1 MPCMAGGLAEFSSM
15 KLAGT
20 WTAKLRSGVQTLNTG
35 DLKRETVKN
44 KGELDKYFERELD
57 TLREQGLFRDLRV
70 LPQAGGKISANG
82 KNILNFSSNDYLNLS
97 NHPEVKAAAVE
108 ATKRLGCGAT
118 ASRLMSGHLELHEAL
133 EADLARMVG
142 SEAVLVFG
150 SGFLVNI
157 GVLTAIAG
165 RDDDIYADRLNHAS
179 LIDGMLLSG
188 AKWHRYR
195 HKDMD
200 HLENLLKKKASRG
213 RRIIVTDS
221 IFSMDGDI
229 APLKDLAGLANHY
242 GATLIVDEAHAIGV
256 MGEKGGG
263 VCRIPG
269 NEIDADAVVIGTL
282 SKSLGGYGG
291 FVACSHSM
299 RSFLINRARS
309 FIFSTGLPPGCLGG
323 GRKAVL
329 LVESTP
335 QLGRQLLDRVHWFR
349 ENLTAEGF
357 SLPKFES
364 QILPIHIGNNQEAL
378 DLAGSLWQKNI
389 MVTAIRPPTVPAGTT
404 RLRVSVTLAHSN
416 GDLQFAAKEFA
427 EAARQWGVL

>member
-1 MPCMAGGLAEFSSM
+1 
-15 KLAGT
+15 
-20 WTAKLRSGVQTLNTG
+20 
-35 DLKRETVKN
+35 VKN
-44 KGELDKYFERELD
+44 KGELETYFNRELAL
-57 TLREQGLFRDLRV
+57 LREQGLFRELKA
-70 LPQAGGKISANG
+70 LPEAGGKISVNG
-82 KNILNFSSNDYLNLS
+82 KKVLNFSSNDYLNLA
-97 NHPEVKAAAVE
+97 NHPQVKAAAIE
-108 ATKRLGCGAT
+108 ATEQMGCSAT

-157 GVLTAIAG
+157 GVLTAMAG
-165 RDDDIYADRLNHAS
+165 RDDEIFADRLNHAS

-200 HLENLLKKKASRG
+200 HLETLLKRSASRG
-213 RRIIVTDS
+213 RRVIVTDS

-229 APLKDLAGLANHY
+229 APLEDLAELAGRY
-242 GATLIVDEAHAIGV
+242 GATLVVDEAHAIGI

-269 NEIDADAVVIGTL
+269 NEIDADVVIGTL
-282 SKSLGGYGG
+282 SKALGGYGG
-291 FVACSHSM
+291 FVACSQTM

-309 FIFSTGLPPGCLGG
+309 FIFSTGLPPACLGV
-323 GRKAVL
+323 GRAAVA

-335 QLGRQLLDRVHWFR
+335 QLGVQLLSRVQRFR
-349 ENLTAEGF
+349 ELLVAEGF

-364 QILPIHIGNNQEAL
+364 QILPIHVGGNLEAL
-378 DLAGSLWQKNI
+378 NLANELWTKNI

-416 GDLQFAAKEFA
+416 DDLQFAAQELSRT
-427 EAARQWGVL
+427 ARQWGVL

>member
-1 MPCMAGGLAEFSSM
+1 M
-15 KLAGT
+15 
-20 WTAKLRSGVQTLNTG
+20 
-35 DLKRETVKN
+35 KN
-44 KGELDKYFERELD
+44 KGELETYFNRELD
-57 TLREQGLFRDLRV
+57 LLREQGLFRELKA
-70 LPQAGGKISANG
+70 LPEAGGKISVNG
-82 KNILNFSSNDYLNLS
+82 KKVLNFSSNDYLNLA
-97 NHPEVKAAAVE
+97 NHPQVKAAAIE
-108 ATKRLGCGAT
+108 ATEQMGCSAT

-157 GVLTAIAG
+157 GVLAAIAG
-165 RDDDIYADRLNHAS
+165 RDDEIFADRLNHAS

-195 HKDMD
+195 HKDTD
-200 HLENLLKKKASRG
+200 HLETLLKRSESRG

-229 APLKDLAGLANHY
+229 APLEGLAELAGRY
-242 GATLIVDEAHAIGV
+242 GATLVVDEAHAIGI

-269 NEIDADAVVIGTL
+269 NEIDADVVIGTL
-282 SKSLGGYGG
+282 SKALGGYGG
-291 FVACSHSM
+291 FVACSQTM

-309 FIFSTGLPPGCLGG
+309 FIFSTGLPPACLGG
-323 GRKAVL
+323 SRAAVS
-329 LVESTP
+329 LVESTS
-335 QLGRQLLDRVHWFR
+335 QLGAQLLSRVQRFR
-349 ENLTAEGF
+349 ELLVAEGF

-364 QILPIHIGNNQEAL
+364 QILPIHVGGNLEAL
-378 DLAGSLWQKNI
+378 NLASELWTKNI

-416 GDLQFAAKEFA
+416 DDLQFAAQELSRT
-427 EAARQWGVL
+427 ARQWGVL

>member
-1 MPCMAGGLAEFSSM
+1 M
-15 KLAGT
+15 
-20 WTAKLRSGVQTLNTG
+20 
-35 DLKRETVKN
+35 KN
-44 KGELDKYFERELD
+44 KGTLDTYFGRELD
-57 TLREQGLFRDLRV
+57 LLREQGLFRELKA
-70 LPQAGGKISANG
+70 LPEAGGKISVNG
-82 KNILNFSSNDYLNLS
+82 RKVLNFSSNDYLNLA
-97 NHPEVKAAAVE
+97 NHPQVKAAAIE
-108 ATKRLGCGAT
+108 ATKQLGCGAT

-157 GVLTAIAG
+157 GVLTAMAE
-165 RDDDIYADRLNHAS
+165 RDDEIFADRLNHAS
-179 LIDGMLLSG
+179 LIDGMLQSG

-200 HLENLLKKKASRG
+200 HLETLLKRSESRG

-229 APLKDLAGLANHY
+229 APLESLAELAGRY
-242 GATLIVDEAHAIGV
+242 GATLVVDEAHAIGI

-269 NEIDADAVVIGTL
+269 HEIDADIVIGTL
-282 SKSLGGYGG
+282 SKALGGYGG
-291 FVACSHSM
+291 FVACSRTM

-309 FIFSTGLPPGCLGG
+309 FIFSTGLPPACLGG
-323 GRKAVL
+323 GRAAVS

-335 QLGRQLLDRVHWFR
+335 LLGVTLLSRVHRFR
-349 ENLTAEGF
+349 ELLLAEGF
-357 SLPKFES
+357 SLPEFES
-364 QILPIHIGNNQEAL
+364 QILPIHVGGNPEAL
-378 DLAGSLWQKNI
+378 NLARELWTNNI

-416 GDLQFAAKEFA
+416 DDLQFAARELSK
-427 EAARQWGVL
+427 AARQWGVL

>member
-1 MPCMAGGLAEFSSM
+1 M
-15 KLAGT
+15 KNNEE
-20 WTAKLRSGVQTLNTG
+20 LNT
-35 DLKRETVKN
+35 
-44 KGELDKYFERELD
+44 YFDRELD
-57 TLREQGLFRDLRV
+57 RLREQGLFRELRM
-70 LPQAGGKISANG
+70 LPQVGGKISVNG
-82 KNILNFSSNDYLNLS
+82 REFLNFSSNDYLNLS
-97 NHPEVKAAAVE
+97 NHHEVKAAAVE
-108 ATKRLGCGAT
+108 ATKRFGCSAT

-133 EADLARMVG
+133 EVDLARMVG

-165 RDDDIYADRLNHAS
+165 RDDEIYADRLNHAS

-200 HLENLLKKKASRG
+200 HLENLLKKSQSRG
-213 RRIIVTDS
+213 QCIIVTDS

-229 APLKDLAGLANHY
+229 APLKELAELSNRY
-242 GATLIVDEAHAIGV
+242 GAMLVVDEAHAIGV

-269 NEIDADAVVIGTL
+269 NEINADMVVIGTL

-291 FVACSHSM
+291 FVACSRSM

-309 FIFSTGLPPGCLGG
+309 FIFSTGLPPGCLGS
-323 GRKAVL
+323 GRKAVS

-335 QLGRQLLDRVHWFR
+335 KLGRQLLSRVQKFR
-349 ENLTAEGF
+349 EFLITEGF
-357 SLPKFES
+357 TLSELES
-364 QILPIHIGNNQEAL
+364 QILPIHVGDNRDAL
-378 DLAGSLWQKNI
+378 DLASSLWQKNL

-416 GDLQFAAKEFA
+416 DDLQFAAKEFA
-427 EAARQWGVL
+427 ETARQWGVL

>member
-1 MPCMAGGLAEFSSM
+1 M
-15 KLAGT
+15 K
-20 WTAKLRSGVQTLNTG
+20 N
-35 DLKRETVKN
+35 N
-44 KGELDKYFERELD
+44 GELDKYFDRELD
-57 TLREQGLFRDLRV
+57 MLQEQGLYRELRV
-70 LPQAGGKISANG
+70 LPQAGGKISVNG
-82 KNILNFSSNDYLNLS
+82 EKVLNFSSNDYLNLS
-97 NHPEVKAAAVE
+97 NHPEVKAATVE
-108 ATKRLGCGAT
+108 AIERLGCGAT
-118 ASRLMSGHLELHEAL
+118 ASRLMSGHLDLHEAL

-165 RDDDIYADRLNHAS
+165 RDDDIFADRLNHAS

-188 AKWHRYR
+188 ARWHRYR
-195 HKDMD
+195 HKDMN
-200 HLENLLKKKASRG
+200 HLENLLKKSESKGHRF
-213 RRIIVTDS
+213 IVTDS

-229 APLKDLAGLANHY
+229 APLKDLAELSNRY
-242 GATLIVDEAHAIGV
+242 GATLVVDEAHAIGI

-263 VCRIPG
+263 VCRISG
-269 NEIDADAVVIGTL
+269 NEINDDMVVIGTL
-282 SKSLGGYGG
+282 SKALGGYGG

-335 QLGRQLLDRVHWFR
+335 EIGGQLLSRVKKFR
-349 ENLTAEGF
+349 EILRAEGF

-364 QILPIHIGNNQEAL
+364 QILPIHIGDNQDAL
-378 DLAGSLWQKNI
+378 DLASSLWQKNI

-404 RLRVSVTLAHSN
+404 RLRVSITLAHTN
-416 GDLQFAAKEFA
+416 DDLQFAAKEIA
-427 EAARQWGVL
+427 GAARQWGIL

>member
-1 MPCMAGGLAEFSSM
+1 M
-15 KLAGT
+15 
-20 WTAKLRSGVQTLNTG
+20 N
-35 DLKRETVKN
+35 N
-44 KGELDKYFERELD
+44 KGESNQYFDKELD
-57 TLREQGLFRDLRV
+57 MLREQGLFRELRV
-70 LPQAGGKISANG
+70 LPQAGGKISVSG
-82 KNILNFSSNDYLNLS
+82 EKVLNFSSNDYLNLS

-108 ATKRLGCGAT
+108 AIERLGCGAT
-118 ASRLMSGHLELHEAL
+118 ASRLMSGHLDLHEAL

-142 SEAVLVFG
+142 SEAVLLFG

-188 AKWHRYR
+188 ARWHRYR
-195 HKDMD
+195 HKDMN
-200 HLENLLKKKASRG
+200 HLENLLKKSESTG
-213 RRIIVTDS
+213 RRFIVSDS

-229 APLKDLAGLANHY
+229 APLKDLAELANRY
-242 GATLIVDEAHAIGV
+242 GATLVVDEAHAIGI
-256 MGEKGGG
+256 MGVKGGG
-263 VCRIPG
+263 VCRISG
-269 NEIDADAVVIGTL
+269 NEIGADMVVIGTL
-282 SKSLGGYGG
+282 SKALGGYGG

-335 QLGRQLLDRVHWFR
+335 EIGRQLLSRVKRFR
-349 ENLTAEGF
+349 EILMAEGF

-364 QILPIHIGNNQEAL
+364 QILPIHIGDNQDAL
-378 DLAGSLWQKNI
+378 DLASSLWQKNI

-404 RLRVSVTLAHSN
+404 RLRVSITLAHTHD
-416 GDLQFAAKEFA
+416 DLQFAAKEIA
-427 EAARQWGVL
+427 GAARQWGIL